1 MKGAHE
7 AFGICPKPKTSPCSS
22 VASGS
27 ELLSAALPSRRCTER
42 GCVFPAGRLQGGVC
56 VYHYRQNQEP
66 AFFCSQ
72 QPTMLL
78 LEGAKFILPDFE
90 SEDSRRLDRCRLA
103 QLREAIL
110 EDAA

>member
-1 MKGAHE
+1 
-7 AFGICPKPKTSPCSS
+7 
-22 VASGS
+22 
-27 ELLSAALPSRRCTER
+27 
-42 GCVFPAGRLQGGVC
+42 

-66 AFFCSQ
+66 AFFCSP
-72 QPTMLL
+72 QPGMLL
-78 LEGAKFILPDFE
+78 LEGAKFILSDSE